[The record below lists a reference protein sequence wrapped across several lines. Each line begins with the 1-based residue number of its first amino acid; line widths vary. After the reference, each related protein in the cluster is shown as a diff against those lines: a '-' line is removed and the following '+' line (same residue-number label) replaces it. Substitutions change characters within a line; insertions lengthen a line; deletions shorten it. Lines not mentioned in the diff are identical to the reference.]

1 MRSLFRNRDFR
12 RLFAGRLI
20 TNVGDSLY
28 FVAATWLVY
37 DLTGNP
43 AFSGLAGFL
52 VMAPQALQAFAGPL
66 VDRWDL
72 RRLLVGTQLVQGAVI
87 LSLPVVAH
95 LGWLSVWVV
104 LTVMPLL
111 SLLNQFV
118 YPAQSAALPRIVERE
133 ELVGANSL
141 FSLAYQGTELVANA
155 AGGILVALVGAVT
168 LFVIDSVTFAAAALL
183 FATVYVPAAGAGDD
197 TASDAGEPATG
208 TATAVADGGAD
219 PSGGVHPDEG
229 HPDEPGGRPDESKG
243 GPDEPEGYLDSLR
256 DGVGFVRGTVLA
268 PIVIGAAMV
277 NFVASGATIGV
288 LPAFADGFGGPG
300 AYGALMAA
308 IAGGTLVGALVASG
322 LDELPFGWLSIGA
335 FLVSGCL
342 WIVAIA
348 VDWLPATVVLLA
360 IALIPIGAS
369 NVLLSSIVQSVVPD
383 RLLGRVS
390 GLLGS
395 ASTAAVPAGA
405 LLGGVAASVVDPG
418 IVMIA
423 GGASVLLLAGYWLAH
438 PQLRRMGPA
447 GEVETLAA

>member
-1 MRSLFRNRDFR
+1 MRSLFANRNFR

-72 RRLLVGTQLVQGAVI
+72 RRVLVGTQVVQGVVI
-87 LSLPVVAH
+87 LSLPIVAH

-118 YPAQSAALPRIVERE
+118 YPAQSAALPRIVDDD

-155 AGGILVALVGAVT
+155 AAGVLVALVGAVAM
-168 LFVIDSVTFAAAALL
+168 FAIDSVTFAAAALL
-183 FATVYVPAAGAGDD
+183 FATVQVPAAGAGDTD
-197 TASDAGEPATG
+197 PADAGAPTDPPAANADASETG
-208 TATAVADGGAD
+208 AAVADGGSE
-219 PSGGVHPDEG
+219 PVDEG
-229 HPDEPGGRPDESKG
+229 ATDDPES
-243 GPDEPEGYLDSLR
+243 YRDSLLE
-256 DGVGFVRGTVLA
+256 GISFVRGTVLV
-268 PIVIGAAMV
+268 PIVLGATVV
-277 NFVASGATIGV
+277 NFVASGATIGI
-288 LPAFADGFGGPG
+288 LPAFADSLGGAG
-300 AYGALMAA
+300 AYGALMASM
-308 IAGGTLVGALVASG
+308 AGGMLVGAIVASS
-322 LDELPFGWLSIGA
+322 LDDLPFGRLTIGSFLLSG
-335 FLVSGCL
+335 VL
-342 WIVAIA
+342 WIAAVTVA
-348 VDWLPATVVLLA
+348 WLPGTVALLA
-360 IALIPIGAS
+360 LAAVPIGAS
-369 NVLLSSIVQSVVPD
+369 NVLLSSVVQSVVPD

-395 ASTAAVPAGA
+395 ASTAAVPIGA
-405 LLGGVAASVVDPG
+405 LLGGAFASVFGPAV
-418 IVMIA
+418 VLAA
-423 GGASVLLLAGYWLAH
+423 GGASVLLLACYWLVH
-438 PQLRRMGPA
+438 PRLRRMGPVSEA
-447 GEVETLAA
+447 KTLQTDAV

>member
-168 LFVIDSVTFAAAALL
+168 LFAIDSVTFAAAALL

-197 TASDAGEPATG
+197 TASDARESVTG

-219 PSGGVHPDEG
+219 ADGERPDGGHPGKSGGD
-229 HPDEPGGRPDESKG
+229 
-243 GPDEPEGYLDSLR
+243 PDEPEGYLDSLR
-256 DGVGFVRGTVLA
+256 DGIGFVRGTVLA

-288 LPAFADGFGGPG
+288 LPAFADGLGGPG

-308 IAGGTLVGALVASG
+308 IAGGMLVGALVASG

-335 FLVSGCL
+335 FLVSGTL

-360 IALIPIGAS
+360 IAVVPIGAS

-423 GGASVLLLAGYWLAH
+423 GGVNVLLLAGYWLAH
-438 PQLRRMGPA
+438 PRLRRMGPA
-447 GEVETLAA
+447 GDVETIAA

>member
-1 MRSLFRNRDFR
+1 MRPLLGNRNFR
-12 RLFAGRLI
+12 RLFAGRLV

-37 DLTGNP
+37 DLTGDP
-43 AFSGLAGFL
+43 FFSGLAGFL
-52 VMAPQALQAFAGPL
+52 VMAPQGLQAFAGPL

-72 RRLLVGTQLVQGAVI
+72 RRVLVTTQIVQAIVI
-87 LSLPVVAH
+87 LTLPVAAH

-133 ELVGANSL
+133 ELVEANSL

-155 AGGILVALVGAVT
+155 AAGILVAAVGAVA
-168 LFVIDSVTFAAAALL
+168 LFAIDSITFAAAALL
-183 FATVYVPAAGAGDD
+183 FATVHVPPAGAGDSDASASAD
-197 TASDAGEPATG
+197 TAAE
-208 TATAVADGGAD
+208 TATALADGGAESTAGS
-219 PSGGVHPDEG
+219 PSDGSDTY
-229 HPDEPGGRPDESKG
+229 RESLL
-243 GPDEPEGYLDSLR
+243 E
-256 DGVGFVRGTVLA
+256 GVGFVRGTVLA
-268 PIVIGAAMV
+268 PIVLGAAVV

-288 LPAFADGFGGPG
+288 LPAFADTLGGSG

-308 IAGGTLVGALVASG
+308 IAGGMLAGAVVASG

-335 FLVSGCL
+335 FLASGCL
-342 WIVAIA
+342 WIAAIV
-348 VDWLPATVVLLA
+348 VDWLPATVALLA
-360 IALIPIGAS
+360 IAVVPIGAS
-369 NVLLSSIVQSVVPD
+369 NVLLSSIVQSAVPD

-405 LLGGVAASVVDPG
+405 LLGGLAASIVGPAVV
-418 IVMIA
+418 MMA
-423 GGASVLLLAGYWLAH
+423 GGANVLLLAGYWLAH
-438 PQLRRMGPA
+438 PRLRRMGPA
-447 GEVETLAA
+447 DGVETIAT

>member
-1 MRSLFRNRDFR
+1 M
-12 RLFAGRLI
+12 FAGRLI

-72 RRLLVGTQLVQGAVI
+72 RRVLVGTQVVQGVVI
-87 LSLPVVAH
+87 LSLPIVAH

-118 YPAQSAALPRIVERE
+118 YPAQSAALPRIVEDD

-155 AGGILVALVGAVT
+155 AGGVLVALVGAVAM
-168 LFVIDSVTFAAAALL
+168 FAIDSITFAAAALL
-183 FATVYVPAAGAGDD
+183 FATVHVPAAGAGD
-197 TASDAGEPATG
+197 TDAVDTG
-208 TATAVADGGAD
+208 TAGAPTDAGADVEPNGDAPETRAAVADGG
-219 PSGGVHPDEG
+219 S
-229 HPDEPGGRPDESKG
+229 EPVDDGPTDAPES
-243 GPDEPEGYLDSLR
+243 YRDSLLE
-256 DGVGFVRGTVLA
+256 GVGFVRGTVLV
-268 PIVIGAAMV
+268 PIVLGATVV

-288 LPAFADGFGGPG
+288 MPAFADTLGGAG

-308 IAGGTLVGALVASG
+308 MAGGMLVGAIVASS
-322 LDELPFGWLSIGA
+322 LDNLPFGRLTIGSFLLSG
-335 FLVSGCL
+335 VL
-342 WIVAIA
+342 WIAAISVA
-348 VDWLPATVVLLA
+348 WLPGTVALLA
-360 IALIPIGAS
+360 LAAVPIGAS
-369 NVLLSSIVQSVVPD
+369 NVLLSSVVQSVVPD

-395 ASTAAVPAGA
+395 ASTAAVPIGA
-405 LLGGVAASVVDPG
+405 LLGGTFASMFGPAVVLA
-418 IVMIA
+418 A
-423 GGASVLLLAGYWLAH
+423 GGASVLLLACYWLVH
-438 PQLRRMGPA
+438 PRLRRMGPVSEA
-447 GEVETLAA
+447 TTLGPDAA